1 MASIRVNVDNF
12 ARAESDLMF
21 SQLLRDSGALGK
33 WVHYRQ
39 IAGVD
44 QQNIIRQNRD
54 TLYSAAIVDVS
65 NGIAIVVPDTGGRY
79 ISVMVV
85 DQDHYIDHV
94 IHDAG
99 RHVFEPGEIPT
110 QYALLGVRILVNSED
125 PEDVRTVN
133 TLQDQLSIAG
143 EHSDSAPFVLP
154 EYDQETQKATRSAL
168 LELAR
173 GLDGFH
179 RCFGNRDEV
188 DPVRHLVG
196 AAAGWGG
203 LPEWEAFYLN
213 IEPYLPV
220 DEYTITVG
228 EVPVDAFWSVSVY
241 NAQGYFEENDREVY
255 NINSVTAQRNPEG
268 TITINFGAGDADRPN
283 YIPIME
289 GWNYMV
295 LLYRPRKEILDG
307 SWTFPELRRV

>member
-1 MASIRVNVDNF
+1 VARIPVNADNF
-12 ARAESDLMF
+12 VRAESDLMF
-21 SQLLRDSGALGK
+21 SALLREAGELGK
-33 WVHYRQ
+33 WIHYRQ
-39 IAGVD
+39 IAGID

-65 NGIAIVVPDTGGRY
+65 NGIAIGVPDTGGRY
-79 ISVMVV
+79 ISIMVV
-85 DQDHYIDHV
+85 DQDHYVDRV

-99 RHVFEPGEIPT
+99 RHVFERGEIPT
-110 QYALLGVRILVNSED
+110 QYALFCVRILVDPDD

-133 TLQDQLSIAG
+133 ALQDRLFLDAG
-143 EHSDSAPFVLP
+143 RSEPFILLD
-154 EYDQETQKATRSAL
+154 YDQETQNSTRSAL

-203 LPEWEAFYLN
+203 LPEWEAYYLN
-213 IEPYLPV
+213 IEPHLPV
-220 DEYTITVG
+220 GEHTITVG

-241 NAQGYFEENDREVY
+241 NADGFFEANERGVY

-268 TITINFGAGDADRPN
+268 TISINFGAGDADRPN
-283 YIPIME
+283 YIPIMD

-295 LLYRPRKEILDG
+295 RLYRPRQEILDG
-307 SWTFPELRRV
+307 SWTFPELQRV